1 MASTVPE
8 KSQPLHNFNLPY
20 LKWNKDGHSNGHHQ
34 RRRSVKS
41 PLRRPNPSP
50 VSPLRQSPLRDS
62 VSAPSPRR
70 QSPLRDYASPLAFES
85 TDKLVK
91 QSKIGGGESPN
102 QSSEGEWMKHSVM
115 GSDSVKKLPIRGDSS
130 RQSSKRE
137 FSSES
142 EALVGNKGCLIEYR
156 RNHSRIPSRVSLKNG
171 AYASNSER
179 AEEKPGKK
187 QKVIDGGSTAV
198 NKSKILIKFPP
209 KNKSED
215 DGILEE
221 LRELDIN
228 DDKDETRLVEEE
240 GKTGNNNDEETKIW
254 NLRPRK
260 PINKCANMNGDGARV
275 IASVL
280 SDKNKAHSPSKN
292 LTNRSGE
299 IEGNIGGGGG
309 GEKKVKKKLSV
320 LIALTKEEIEEDIF
334 SMTGSKPARRP
345 KKRAKNIQK
354 QVDFVFPGM
363 WLVSITPDS
372 YKVSENYL
380 KG

>member
-1 MASTVPE
+1 MASTVPA
-8 KSQPLHNFNLPY
+8 KSQPLHNFNLPH
-20 LKWNKDGHSNGHHQ
+20 LKWNKDGHSNAHHQ

-50 VSPLRQSPLRDS
+50 VSPLRHSPLRDS
-62 VSAPSPRR
+62 VSA
-70 QSPLRDYASPLAFES
+70 SPLGDSASPLAFES
-85 TDKLVK
+85 TDKLLK
-91 QSKIGGGESPN
+91 RSKVGGGESSN
-102 QSSEGEWMKHSVM
+102 QSSEGVWTKQSLM
-115 GSDSVKKLPIRGDSS
+115 GGDSVKKLPIRGDSV

-137 FSSES
+137 FAAES
-142 EALVGNKGCLIEYR
+142 EALGENKGCLIEYR
-156 RNHSRIPSRVSLKNG
+156 RNHSKNPSRVSIKNG

-187 QKVIDGGSTAV
+187 QKVIDGGSNTV
-198 NKSKILIKFPP
+198 NKSKILIKIPP
-209 KNKSED
+209 KNKSEE
-215 DGILEE
+215 DGSILEG

-228 DDKDETRLVEEE
+228 DDGDETRVVEEE
-240 GKTGNNNDEETKIW
+240 GKTGNNIDEETKIW

-260 PINKCANMNGDGARV
+260 PINKCVNMNGDGARI
-275 IASVL
+275 IASAM
-280 SDKNKAHSPSKN
+280 SDKNKAHSPSRN
-292 LTNRSGE
+292 QTNRSGE
-299 IEGNIGGGGG
+299 IEGNCGGGGG

-345 KKRAKNIQK
+345 RKRAKNVQK

-372 YKVSENYL
+372 YKVSENCL

>member
-1 MASTVPE
+1 MASTVPA
-8 KSQPLHNFNLPY
+8 KSQPLHNFNLPH

-41 PLRRPNPSP
+41 PLRRPNPST

-62 VSAPSPRR
+62 
-70 QSPLRDYASPLAFES
+70 ASPLAFES
-85 TDKLVK
+85 TDNLVK
-91 QSKIGGGESPN
+91 QSKIGGGELSN
-102 QSSEGEWMKHSVM
+102 QTSEGEWMKHSLR
-115 GSDSVKKLPIRGDSS
+115 GSDSVKKLQIRGDSV

-137 FSSES
+137 LASES
-142 EALVGNKGCLIEYR
+142 EALGRNKGCLIEYK
-156 RNHSRIPSRVSLKNG
+156 RNHSRNPSRVSIKNG

-187 QKVIDGGSTAV
+187 QKVAEGESAAV
-198 NKSKILIKFPP
+198 NVSKILIKIPP
-209 KNKSED
+209 NNKSEED
-215 DGILEE
+215 TTLEE
-221 LRELDIN
+221 LMKLDIN
-228 DDKDETRLVEEE
+228 DDRDETGVVEEE
-240 GKTGNNNDEETKIW
+240 GKTNNNNDEETKIW

-260 PINKCANMNGDGARV
+260 QINKCVNTNRDGARV
-275 IASVL
+275 IAAVL
-280 SDKNKAHSPSKN
+280 SDKNKVHSPSRN

-299 IEGNIGGGGG
+299 VEGNSGGGGG